1 MRLLDAHV
9 THYRSVEDSD
19 PFEVEEDVTCLVG
32 KNESGKTAVLQALFK
47 LNPIDKAATFDEV
60 IDFPSRLTRQRRQT
74 EGSIASVKATFE
86 LSGEE
91 LATIEGELGEGA
103 VEPTFTVTHGY
114 RFPRPTIGVTVHE
127 DKAVAHLTKD
137 LELPQAI
144 KRKVTGAQ
152 SVVNLLEE
160 LRAIEEA
167 PSAVTDLLTN
177 IEAWPGKNL
186 SLHVTGKYL
195 RPWLPKFV
203 YFDDYSNMPGKV
215 SIPDLIRKRD
225 NEAMTRG
232 ERALLALLSV
242 VGVQL
247 EDFQSVDK
255 HERLIRETENAANS
269 ISDEVFEYWSQN
281 KSLDVELEILSPET
295 EAVAPLNEG
304 PILEIRVKNQRHR
317 VSVPF
322 DERSRGFVWFFS
334 FLAYF
339 SELEEAADQELILL
353 LDEPGTSLHATA
365 QRDLLRLIDE
375 RLAPNHQVLY
385 TTHSPFLV
393 DPHQLGRART
403 VVDVDGVGTK
413 VSSEVLRADDE
424 TVFPLQAALG
434 YDLAQTLFVGPDNL
448 LLEGPA
454 DLIYL
459 DFLSD
464 ALTQSGRTGLDP
476 RWIKVP
482 VGGMG
487 KLSTFV
493 TLLGA
498 NKLNVAVLMD
508 ASTQGAQAVEKLR
521 DSGRLDRQALVTIGD
536 VVGRSDADIED
547 LFEEDFFLD
556 LVNSAYA
563 GQLSKPLKAADIK
576 SKNPRIVRKFEDVF
590 AAKDVN
596 GGHLNH
602 YSPAA
607 ALLRNADEYASK
619 LSDDTLNRAED
630 LFRRFNALLK

>member
-9 THYRSVEDSD
+9 TLYRSVEDSD
-19 PFEVEEDVTCLVG
+19 LFQVEEDVTCLVG
-32 KNESGKTAVLQALFK
+32 KNESGKTAVLQALYK
-47 LNPIDKAATFDEV
+47 LNPIEKSATFDEV

-74 EGSIASVKATFE
+74 EGTISSIKATFE
-86 LSGEE
+86 LSNDEIAAIEEE
-91 LATIEGELGEGA
+91 LGDGVIERK
-103 VEPTFTVTHGY
+103 FTVTHGY
-114 RFPRPTIGVTVHE
+114 RSKTPTIGMTTHE
-127 DKAVAHLTKD
+127 NRAVAHLTKE
-137 LELPQAI
+137 LELPDTS
-144 KRKVTGAQ
+144 KRKVAGAKTIA
-152 SVVNLLEE
+152 SLLEE
-160 LRAIEEA
+160 LSAIEEA
-167 PSAVTDLLTN
+167 PAAVTALATTIRGWRD
-177 IEAWPGKNL
+177 E
-186 SLHVTGKYL
+186 SLRLHL
-195 RPWLPKFV
+195 IDEFLWPWLPKFV

-225 NEAMTRG
+225 DETLKRG

-242 VGVQL
+242 VGVDL
-247 EDFQSVDK
+247 EDFQSIDK

-281 KSLDVELEILSPET
+281 KNLDVELEILQPET
-295 EAVAPLNEG
+295 GAEPPLNEG

-339 SELEEAADQELILL
+339 SELEEASDRDLILL
-353 LDEPGTSLHATA
+353 LDEPGMSLHATA
-365 QRDLLRLIDE
+365 QGDLLRLIDE
-375 RLAPNHQVLY
+375 RLAPKHQVLY

-393 DPHQLGRART
+393 DPHRLARVRT
-403 VVDVDGVGTK
+403 VVDVDNVGTK
-413 VSSEVLRADDE
+413 VSSDVLRADDE
-424 TVFPLQAALG
+424 TVFPMQAALG
-434 YDLAQTLFVGPDNL
+434 YDLAQSLFVGPDNL
-448 LLEGPA
+448 LLEGPS

-464 ALTQSGRTGLDP
+464 ALTRTGRTGLDP

-493 TLLGA
+493 ALLGA

-508 ASTQGAQAVEKLR
+508 ASTQGAQAVERLR
-521 DSGRLDRQALVTIGD
+521 DSGRLDQQALVTVGE
-536 VVGRSDADIED
+536 VVGRADADIED
-547 LFEEDFFLD
+547 LFDDEFFLA

-563 GQLSKPLKAADIK
+563 SQLTKPLKVADIK
-576 SKNPRIVRKFEDVF
+576 SKNPRLVKRLEDVF
-590 AAKDVN
+590 AAKDIN
-596 GGHLNH
+596 GGRLVH
-602 YSPAA
+602 YKPAA

-619 LSDDTLNRAED
+619 LSDDTLDRAEE
-630 LFRRFNALLK
+630 LFRRFNAQLP